1 VSDPQVVIVSNR
13 GPLSFSYDE
22 EGQPRPT
29 RGAGG
34 LVTGLSSLAGRAD
47 TTWVSAAIS
56 SADRAVAGASEG
68 PIEAE
73 GYRVEMLAVDSH
85 DYAAAYDVISN
96 QTLWFCHHR
105 LFDLAVEPR
114 IDDAW
119 WGAWRSY
126 ERVNRAFADRVAQ
139 RAERGAV
146 VLVQDY
152 HLTLVGSM
160 LRANRPDLRTVHFHH
175 TPFADPATLGLLPG
189 SVVAALLEGLAGFD
203 ACGFHSRRWVD
214 DYLACAAAHGLP
226 AARVFVSPL
235 AVEPADLQR
244 SADTQGC
251 RRALA
256 DLEAQVGDRQAITRV
271 DRIELSKNLL
281 RGFAA
286 YDLLL
291 TREPHRR
298 GEVVFV
304 ACCYPSREGVPA
316 YARYR
321 AEVERVVDDINTR
334 WGTHDWTPVLWDTS
348 DDYPRSLA
356 ALRRADVVVVNPI
369 RDGLNLV
376 AKEASIIGQ
385 RAPGVVLSSEA
396 GVYDELGP
404 WCDVVNPFDISE
416 TATAMATALDRGDA
430 DRSAMAQR
438 RLEASLAR
446 TPANWLDDQ
455 LAALD

>member
-1 VSDPQVVIVSNR
+1 MVIVSNR
-13 GPLSFSYDE
+13 GPLSFSYDAD
-22 EGQPRPT
+22 GQPRST

-34 LVTGLSSLAGRAD
+34 LVTGLSSLAERPE

-56 SADRAVAGASEG
+56 PADRAIALASDG

-73 GYRVEMLAVDSH
+73 GYRVDMLAVDAH
-85 DYAAAYDVISN
+85 DYTAAYDIISN

-119 WGAWRSY
+119 WDAWRSY
-126 ERVNRAFADRVAQ
+126 ERVNQAFADRIAQ
-139 RAERGAV
+139 QAEHAAV

-152 HLTLVGSM
+152 HLALLGSM
-160 LRANRPDLRTVHFHH
+160 LRAARPDLRTVHFHH
-175 TPFADPATLGLLPG
+175 TPFSDPATLGLLPR
-189 SVVAALLEGLAGFD
+189 VVITELLEGLAGFD

-214 DYLACAAAHGLP
+214 DYLACAAVHDVAP
-226 AARVFVSPL
+226 SRAFVAPL
-235 AVEPADLQR
+235 AVEPSDLQA
-244 SADTQGC
+244 SADTHGC
-251 RRALA
+251 WRALA

-291 TREPHRR
+291 TREPRRR

-321 AEVERVVDDINTR
+321 AEVERAVEDINTR

-396 GVYDELGP
+396 GVCDELGG

-416 TATAMATALDRGDA
+416 TATALATALDRDGDA
-430 DRSAMAQR
+430 RAAMAEG
-438 RLEASLAR
+438 RLAASLAR
-446 TPANWLDDQ
+446 TPADWLADQ
-455 LAALD
+455 LAALA